1 MKRFIEIE
9 LLGMHFFGV
18 NSINAQRRENSDKI
32 ATTFGFCSLSFK
44 SFRCQNQSVILVFF
58 NAGQCG
64 KDEICKFSHDPSVEH
79 IVEKKYLMLMKQWIK
94 LDWKEIEKKSSK
106 RNRKEK
112 NKCQLLTL
120 YINWSVFFL
129 FSIRLLQI
137 CKYFLDAVLQKSQY
151 GWFWINS

>member
-1 MKRFIEIE
+1 MKKTNCWKLKLRKMKRFIEIE

-94 LDWKEIEKKSSK
+94 LDWKEIEKKSSFFSLFHSITTDMQIFLGCCSSK
-106 RNRKEK
+106 ISIWLVLDQ
-112 NKCQLLTL
+112 QLIL
-120 YINWSVFFL
+120 VKF
-129 FSIRLLQI
+129 R
-137 CKYFLDAVLQKSQY
+137 
-151 GWFWINS
+151 